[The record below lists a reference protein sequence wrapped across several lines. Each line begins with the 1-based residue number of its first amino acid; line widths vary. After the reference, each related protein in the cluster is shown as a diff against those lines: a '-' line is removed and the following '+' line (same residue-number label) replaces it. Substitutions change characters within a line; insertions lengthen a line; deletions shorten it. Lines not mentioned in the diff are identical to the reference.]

1 MLSSMETILH
11 YYAHN
16 PYVCAAGMLASF
28 LKGQCHWGMFS
39 QRGNYRSHW
48 SILRGP
54 RHIVYAKSILTQK
67 HISLWVHDYY
77 GDRAQNRT
85 GNKKQGLH
93 MECLRPWGYST
104 RNTRGSYLH
113 GQRKF
118 KKMSPQGCKDIE
130 WVSNLHSMCGHFF
143 VSFTLHI
150 IQHCKRHYVDMCT
163 STVFR
168 VRCDYDDFFCWHFV
182 HSVKTR
188 HP

>member
-1 MLSSMETILH
+1 MSLRNVLPKRELSFPLEHFKGTKA
-11 YYAHN
+11 YC
-16 PYVCAAGMLASF
+16 VC
-28 LKGQCHWGMFS
+28 KVDTH
-39 QRGNYRSHW
+39 
-48 SILRGP
+48 
-54 RHIVYAKSILTQK
+54 TK